1 MDAKQK
7 AGRFYLMFF
16 GLVCLLFI
24 GILAY
29 TYRLTRRASIVMLD
43 ERGREL
49 DGHGH
54 GAGRP

>member
-29 TYRLTRRASIVMLD
+29 IRGLD
-43 ERGREL
+43 
-49 DGHGH
+49 D
-54 GAGRP
+54 